1 MPPPDGILD
10 VLVVSSW
17 FPAYDDP
24 AAGRFVADQVEAL
37 AATGKVSL
45 RVITFEPAR
54 LTGGSASRQRQSD
67 AILAASLAA
76 IGSAEPLFMAPA
88 WGIDRRL
95 PVGRLSI
102 PDGTTS
108 TAGAEHAAIHR
119 ERALLALADRLT
131 AAGAPPSSGI
141 VHAHTVYPD
150 GAAAA
155 SLAERLGWPLLV
167 TEHSSFVDHIIAHP
181 ARRSRYERTLAA
193 AQGVMAVSATLAGE
207 LQARFPKHA
216 AKITIMP
223 NAVPLAHFQP
233 APPDARVADQLVFVG
248 RRKETKGIEVLL
260 AATAIAQ
267 ATRPSITLRLLGRAA
282 DDATE
287 ARWRSLS
294 RELGIEDVVA
304 FEDAVDR
311 GTIASALAGAS
322 LFVHP
327 SPRETFGV
335 VAVEALAS
343 GTPVVATDSGGV
355 TEIMGPEPDRV
366 GAVVERD
373 DPLALAA
380 AIIATLDRRATFD
393 PVALRASVERRFGA
407 EYVAERLLVAYRQ
420 ASASASA
427 KASAKSQAGANRP
440 GQARATGHRT
450 QARPA
455 AQATGGRAIVV
466 ALDRDGAV
474 RRLAPLPAP
483 LRAEVV
489 LVTARSIVLGI
500 ADGAVATLGVG
511 RVVEV
516 DLGSPDPSA
525 GGADGAGMARRRPG
539 GRLARLLAD
548 PAETVRR
555 VLGRGVGSAQ
565 WAAPAT
571 IALATLAGE
580 PGSDGSRIDEIVA
593 VDGHDH
599 LAARPVVRSGRA
611 GLSPGGLRRLADR
624 WLGDQPPPEEPRA

>member
-1 MPPPDGILD
+1 VPTPDGTLD

-37 AATGKVSL
+37 DATGKVFV
-45 RVITFEPAR
+45 RVITFDPAH
-54 LTGGSASRQRQSD
+54 LTGGSVSRQRQAD
-67 AILAASLAA
+67 AILSASVAA

-95 PVGRLSI
+95 SVARLSI
-102 PDGTTS
+102 PDGTTAA
-108 TAGAEHAAIHR
+108 AGAEHAAIHR
-119 ERALLALADRLT
+119 ERALLALADRLI
-131 AAGAPPSSGI
+131 AADGLSSPGI

-167 TEHSSFVDHIIAHP
+167 TEHSSFVDQIIAHP
-181 ARRSRYERTLAA
+181 ARRSRYERTLGA

-207 LQARFPKHA
+207 LQARFPEHA
-216 AKITIMP
+216 AKIMIMP
-223 NAVPLAHFQP
+223 NAVPLGHFRP
-233 APPDARVADQLVFVG
+233 APADARVKDQLVFVG

-260 AATAIAQ
+260 RATAIAR
-267 ATRPSITLRLLGRAA
+267 ATRPSITLRLLGRAP

-287 ARWRSLS
+287 ERWRSLG
-294 RELGIEDVVA
+294 RELGIEDIVA

-311 GTIASALAGAS
+311 TTIAAALAGAS

-355 TEIMGPEPDRV
+355 TEILGPKPDRV
-366 GAVVERD
+366 GGVVEPH

-393 PVALRASVERRFGA
+393 PVDLRASVERRFGA
-407 EYVAERLLVAYRQ
+407 EFVAERLLVTYRE
-420 ASASASA
+420 AATHSL
-427 KASAKSQAGANRP
+427 ANR
-440 GQARATGHRT
+440 TTRT
-450 QARPA
+450 QVADPPA
-455 AQATGGRAIVV
+455 AAMPPAQATVGPTIVV
-466 ALDRDGAV
+466 ALDRQEAL
-474 RRLAPLPAP
+474 RRLAPLPEP
-483 LRAEVV
+483 LRAEIV
-489 LVTARSIVLGI
+489 LVTARSAAGGATSAVDAIGI
-500 ADGAVATLGVG
+500 G

-516 DLGSPDPSA
+516 DVGSRTPS
-525 GGADGAGMARRRPG
+525 GGAGMGRRPRG
-539 GRLARLLAD
+539 GRLARLLVD
-548 PAETVRR
+548 PVESVRR
-555 VLGRGVGSAQ
+555 VFGRGVGSAQ

-571 IALATLAGE
+571 SALEVLVGE
-580 PGSDGSRIDEIVA
+580 RGADHTGISEIVV
-593 VDGHDH
+593 VDGHDQ
-599 LAARPVVRSGRA
+599 LAATPVIGSGRA
-611 GLSPGGLRRLADR
+611 AASAGGLRRLADR
-624 WLGDQPPPEEPRA
+624 WLGDRQSPDESRG

>member
-1 MPPPDGILD
+1 VPAPDGTLD

-37 AATGKVSL
+37 DATGKVFV
-45 RVITFEPAR
+45 RVITFDPAR
-54 LTGGSASRQRQSD
+54 LTGGSVSRQRQAD
-67 AILAASLAA
+67 AILSASVAA
-76 IGSAEPLFMAPA
+76 IGSAEPLFIAPA
-88 WGIDRRL
+88 WGIDGRL

-102 PDGTTS
+102 PDGTTAA
-108 TAGAEHAAIHR
+108 AGAEHAAIHR

-131 AAGAPPSSGI
+131 AADRLSSPGI

-167 TEHSSFVDHIIAHP
+167 TEHSSFVDQIIAHP
-181 ARRSRYERTLAA
+181 GRRSRYERTLAA
-193 AQGVMAVSATLAGE
+193 AHGVMAVSATLAGE
-207 LQARFPKHA
+207 LQARFPEHA

-223 NAVPLAHFQP
+223 NAVPLAQFQP
-233 APPDARVADQLVFVG
+233 APADARVADQLVFVG

-267 ATRPSITLRLLGRAA
+267 ATRPSITLRLLGRAP

-311 GTIASALAGAS
+311 GTIAAALAGAS

-366 GAVVERD
+366 GAVVEPH

-393 PVALRASVERRFGA
+393 PFALRASVERRFGA
-407 EYVAERLLVAYRQ
+407 EYVAERLLVAYRRAAADSRTNRTTRAQ
-420 ASASASA
+420 V
-427 KASAKSQAGANRP
+427 AGP
-440 GQARATGHRT
+440 RAA
-450 QARPA
+450 ARPP
-455 AQATGGRAIVV
+455 AQATGGRTIVV
-466 ALDRDGAV
+466 ALDREQAV
-474 RRLAPLPAP
+474 RRLAPLPEP
-483 LRAEVV
+483 LRAEIV
-489 LVTARSIVLGI
+489 LVTARSTARG
-500 ADGAVATLGVG
+500 AASAVAAIGIG

-516 DLGSPDPSA
+516 DVGSRAPSE
-525 GGADGAGMARRRPG
+525 GGAGLGRRRRG
-539 GRLARLLAD
+539 GRLARLFVD
-548 PAETVRR
+548 PVESVRR
-555 VLGRGVGSAQ
+555 VLGRGVGSAH

-571 IALATLAGE
+571 IALAALAGE
-580 PGSDGSRIDEIVA
+580 RGADDTGISEIVA
-593 VDGHDH
+593 VDGHDQ
-599 LAARPVVRSGRA
+599 LAATPVVRSGRA
-611 GLSPGGLRRLADR
+611 AASAGGLRRLADR
-624 WLGDQPPPEEPRA
+624 WLGDRPSPDESRA

>member
-1 MPPPDGILD
+1 MPTPDGTLD

-37 AATGKVSL
+37 EATGKVFV
-45 RVITFEPAR
+45 RVITFDPAR
-54 LTGGSASRQRQSD
+54 LTGGSVSRQRQAD
-67 AILAASLAA
+67 AILSASVAA

-102 PDGTTS
+102 PDGTTAA
-108 TAGAEHAAIHR
+108 AGAEHAAIHR
-119 ERALLALADRLT
+119 ERALLALADRLS
-131 AAGAPPSSGI
+131 AADTLPSPGI

-155 SLAERLGWPLLV
+155 TLAERLGWPLLV
-167 TEHSSFVDHIIAHP
+167 TEHSSFVDQIIAHP

-193 AQGVMAVSATLAGE
+193 AHGVMAVSATLAGE
-207 LQARFPKHA
+207 LQARFPEHA

-233 APPDARVADQLVFVG
+233 APADARVADQLVFVG
-248 RRKETKGIEVLL
+248 RRKESKGIEVLL
-260 AATAIAQ
+260 EATAIAR
-267 ATRPSITLRLLGRAA
+267 ATRPSITLRLLGRAP

-294 RELGIEDVVA
+294 RELGIEEAVA

-311 GTIASALAGAS
+311 ATIAAALAGAS

-343 GTPVVATDSGGV
+343 GTPVVATNSGGV

-366 GAVVERD
+366 GAVVEPD

-393 PVALRASVERRFGA
+393 PFALRASVERRFGA
-407 EYVAERLLVAYRQ
+407 DFVAERLLVAYRQ
-420 ASASASA
+420 AAAHSR
-427 KASAKSQAGANRP
+427 ANRTTRAEVP
-440 GQARATGHRT
+440 GPRAA
-450 QARPA
+450 ARPPA
-455 AQATGGRAIVV
+455 EATAGRTIVV
-466 ALDRDGAV
+466 ALDREQAV
-474 RRLAPLPAP
+474 RRLAPLPEP
-483 LRAEVV
+483 LRAEIV
-489 LVTARSIVLGI
+489 LVTARSTSRGAASAVDAIGI
-500 ADGAVATLGVG
+500 G

-516 DLGSPDPSA
+516 DVGSRAISP
-525 GGADGAGMARRRPG
+525 GGAGSGRLRGG
-539 GRLARLLAD
+539 GRLARLLVD
-548 PAETVRR
+548 PVESVRR
-555 VLGRGVGSAQ
+555 VLGRGVGSAH

-571 IALATLAGE
+571 TALEALAGE
-580 PGSDGSRIDEIVA
+580 AEADDTGTSEIVA
-593 VDGHDH
+593 VDGHDQ
-599 LAARPVVRSGRA
+599 LAATPVVRSGRA
-611 GLSPGGLRRLADR
+611 AASAGGLRRLADR
-624 WLGDQPPPEEPRA
+624 WLGDRPSPDESRA

>member
-1 MPPPDGILD
+1 MPTPDGSLD

-37 AATGKVSL
+37 DATGKVSV
-45 RVITFEPAR
+45 RVISFDPAR
-54 LTGGSASRQRQSD
+54 LTGGSVSRQRQAD
-67 AILAASLAA
+67 AILSASVAA
-76 IGSAEPLFMAPA
+76 IGSAEPLFVAPA

-102 PDGTTS
+102 PDGTTAA
-108 TAGAEHAAIHR
+108 AGTEHAAIHR
-119 ERALLALADRLT
+119 ERALLAVADRLI
-131 AAGAPPSSGI
+131 AADGQRSPGI

-167 TEHSSFVDHIIAHP
+167 TEHSSFVDQIVAHP

-193 AQGVMAVSATLAGE
+193 AHGVMAVSATLAGE
-207 LQARFPKHA
+207 LQARFPEHA

-223 NAVPLAHFQP
+223 NAVPLGHFQP
-233 APPDARVADQLVFVG
+233 APADARVADQLVFVG

-260 AATAIAQ
+260 RATAIAR
-267 ATRPSITLRLLGRAA
+267 ATRPSITLRLLGRAP

-311 GTIASALAGAS
+311 ATIASAMAGAS

-355 TEIMGPEPDRV
+355 TEILGPEPDQV
-366 GAVVERD
+366 GAVVEPN
-373 DPLALAA
+373 DPVALAA
-380 AIIATLDRRATFD
+380 AIVATLERRATFD
-393 PVALRASVERRFGA
+393 PFALRASVERRFGA
-407 EYVAERLLVAYRQ
+407 EFVAERLLVAYREAA
-420 ASASASA
+420 ASL
-427 KASAKSQAGANRP
+427 ANRTT
-440 GQARATGHRT
+440 RAQVVGPRAA
-450 QARPA
+450 ARPPA
-455 AQATGGRAIVV
+455 KATGGQTIVV
-466 ALDRDGAV
+466 ALDREEAV
-474 RRLAPLPAP
+474 RRLAPLPEP
-483 LRAEVV
+483 LRAEIV
-489 LVTARSIVLGI
+489 LVTARST
-500 ADGAVATLGVG
+500 ARDAPGAVDAIGIG

-516 DLGSPDPSA
+516 DVGSRAPS
-525 GGADGAGMARRRPG
+525 GGAGVGRPRRG
-539 GRLARLLAD
+539 GRLARLLVD
-548 PAETVRR
+548 PVETVRR

-571 IALATLAGE
+571 IALEALAGE
-580 PGSDGSRIDEIVA
+580 RGADDTGISEIIA
-593 VDGHDH
+593 VDGHDR
-599 LAARPVVRSGRA
+599 LAATPVIRSGRA
-611 GLSPGGLRRLADR
+611 AASAGGLRRLADR
-624 WLGDQPPPEEPRA
+624 WLGDQPSPDENRA

>member
-1 MPPPDGILD
+1 VPAPDGTLD

-37 AATGKVSL
+37 EATGKVYV
-45 RVITFEPAR
+45 RVITFDPAR
-54 LTGGSASRQRQSD
+54 LTGGSVSRQRQAD
-67 AILAASLAA
+67 AILSASVAA
-76 IGSAEPLFMAPA
+76 IGWAEPLFMAPA
-88 WGIDRRL
+88 WGLDRRL
-95 PVGRLSI
+95 PVSRLSI
-102 PDGTTS
+102 PDGTTAA
-108 TAGAEHAAIHR
+108 AGAEHAAIHR
-119 ERALLALADRLT
+119 ERALVALADRLT
-131 AAGAPPSSGI
+131 AAVTPSSPGI

-167 TEHSSFVDHIIAHP
+167 TEHSSFVDQIVADP

-193 AQGVMAVSATLAGE
+193 AHGVMAVSATLAAE
-207 LQARFPKHA
+207 LQAQFPEHA
-216 AKITIMP
+216 AKITTMP

-233 APPDARVADQLVFVG
+233 APADARVADQLVFVG

-260 AATAIAQ
+260 AATAIAR
-267 ATRPSITLRLLGRAA
+267 ATRPSITLRLLGRAP

-311 GTIASALAGAS
+311 ATIARALAGAS

-343 GTPVVATDSGGV
+343 GTPVVAADSGGV

-366 GAVVERD
+366 GAVVEPH

-393 PVALRASVERRFGA
+393 PFALRASVERRFGA
-407 EYVAERLLVAYRQ
+407 EFVAERLLVTYRE
-420 ASASASA
+420 AAARSR
-427 KASAKSQAGANRP
+427 ANRTT
-440 GQARATGHRT
+440 RAQVAGPR
-450 QARPA
+450 AAAKPP
-455 AQATGGRAIVV
+455 AQATGGPTIVV
-466 ALDRDGAV
+466 ALDREQAV
-474 RRLAPLPAP
+474 RRLAPLPES
-483 LRAEVV
+483 LRAEIV
-489 LVTARSIVLGI
+489 LVTARSTARGAASDVAAIGI
-500 ADGAVATLGVG
+500 G

-516 DLGSPDPSA
+516 DLGSGAPSA
-525 GGADGAGMARRRPG
+525 GGAGVGRRRRG
-539 GRLARLLAD
+539 GRLARLLVD
-548 PAETVRR
+548 PVESVRR

-571 IALATLAGE
+571 IALAALAGE
-580 PGSDGSRIDEIVA
+580 PGADDNGISEVVA
-593 VDGHDH
+593 VDGHDQ
-599 LAARPVVRSGRA
+599 LAATPVVRSGRA
-611 GLSPGGLRRLADR
+611 TASSGGLRRLADR
-624 WLGDQPPPEEPRA
+624 WLGDPPSPDESRA

>member
-1 MPPPDGILD
+1 VPTPDGTLD

-37 AATGKVSL
+37 EATGKVIV
-45 RVITFEPAR
+45 RVITFDPAR
-54 LTGGSASRQRQSD
+54 LTGGSVSRQRQAD
-67 AILAASLAA
+67 AILSASVAA
-76 IGSAEPLFMAPA
+76 IGSAEPLFVAPA

-102 PDGTTS
+102 PDGTTAA
-108 TAGAEHAAIHR
+108 AGAEHAAIHR

-131 AAGAPPSSGI
+131 AADTVSSPGI

-167 TEHSSFVDHIIAHP
+167 TEHSSFVDQIIAHP

-193 AQGVMAVSATLAGE
+193 AHGVMAVSATLAGE
-207 LQARFPKHA
+207 LQARFPEHA

-233 APPDARVADQLVFVG
+233 APADARVPDQLVFVG

-260 AATAIAQ
+260 RAVAIAR
-267 ATRPSITLRLLGRAA
+267 ATRPSITLRLLGRAP

-294 RELGIEDVVA
+294 RELGIEDIVA
-304 FEDAVDR
+304 FENAVDR
-311 GTIASALAGAS
+311 GTIAAALAGAS

-355 TEIMGPEPDRV
+355 TEIMGPEPDSV
-366 GAVVERD
+366 GAVVEPRD
-373 DPLALAA
+373 PPALAA

-393 PVALRASVERRFGA
+393 PSELRASVERRFGA
-407 EYVAERLLVAYRQ
+407 EFVAERLLVTYRQ
-420 ASASASA
+420 AAAHSL
-427 KASAKSQAGANRP
+427 ANRT
-440 GQARATGHRT
+440 ARAQVAGPPAAT
-450 QARPA
+450 RPP
-455 AQATGGRAIVV
+455 AQATGGRTIVV
-466 ALDRDGAV
+466 ALDREEAV
-474 RRLAPLPAP
+474 RRLAPLPGP
-483 LRAEVV
+483 LRAEIV
-489 LVTARSIVLGI
+489 LVTAQGAAQGAAS
-500 ADGAVATLGVG
+500 AASAVAAIGIG

-516 DLGSPDPSA
+516 DVGSRARSP
-525 GGADGAGMARRRPG
+525 GGPGVGHRRRG
-539 GRLARLLAD
+539 GRLARLLVD
-548 PAETVRR
+548 PVESVRR

-571 IALATLAGE
+571 IALEALAGE
-580 PGSDGSRIDEIVA
+580 RGADDAGIVEIVA
-593 VDGHDH
+593 VDGHDQ
-599 LAARPVVRSGRA
+599 LAATPVVRSGRA
-611 GLSPGGLRRLADR
+611 AASAGGLRRLADR
-624 WLGDQPPPEEPRA
+624 WLGDRPSPDENGA